1 MMQCSILLDAANA
14 LEFYPA
20 RFSVTDKLLLNGPA
34 HLIFG
39 ITDANGI
46 CLFREQLIY
55 RLLLKM
61 CLVLILFSTLHLITH
76 LHFLQVFQ

>member
-1 MMQCSILLDAANA
+1 VTVRAAKV

-20 RFSVTDKLLLNGPA
+20 RFSVTDKLLLNGPV

-46 CLFREQLIY
+46 GLFREQLIY

-61 CLVLILFSTLHLITH
+61 WLVLILFSTLHLITH
-76 LHFLQVFQ
+76 LRFLQVF